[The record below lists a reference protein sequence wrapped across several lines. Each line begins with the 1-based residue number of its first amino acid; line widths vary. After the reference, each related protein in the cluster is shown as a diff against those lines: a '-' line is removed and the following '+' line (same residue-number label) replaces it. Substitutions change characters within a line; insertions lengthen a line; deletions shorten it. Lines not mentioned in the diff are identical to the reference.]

1 LSILISSDLPVKL
14 LHPEITMGLFTDLTL
29 AKSKTK
35 EGATPVEPV
44 TGVSIDPEKAAGSA
58 APSEKDN
65 SDVHFTANA
74 QAGVKRIE
82 AATAVWSKWH
92 LVGAYVM

>member
-1 LSILISSDLPVKL
+1 
-14 LHPEITMGLFTDLTL
+14 MGLFTDLML
-29 AKSKTK
+29 AETKTK
-35 EGATPVEPV
+35 EEVTPIEPV
-44 TGVSIDPEKAAGSA
+44 TGVSIDPEKAADSA

-65 SDVHFTANA
+65 SDAHFTANA

-92 LVGAYVM
+92 LVGTYVM